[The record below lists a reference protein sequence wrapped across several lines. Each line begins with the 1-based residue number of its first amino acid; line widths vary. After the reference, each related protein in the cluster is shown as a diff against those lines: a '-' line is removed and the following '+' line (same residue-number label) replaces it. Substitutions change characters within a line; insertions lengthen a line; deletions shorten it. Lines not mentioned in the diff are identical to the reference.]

1 MPTRVIDVGPAD
13 GSSQPHLHPTGAD
26 VGQWATLSHCW
37 GKTVTIQL
45 TSDTFEERLRGIPMA
60 EMPRNFRDAIVVT
73 RILGIRYLWID
84 RLMHRSGFVRGL
96 VTGISQNGRD
106 LQKLLNLNCCNECAR
121 ERGQVL
127 VEPQRRGRLS
137 SSNG

>member
-1 MPTRVIDVGPAD
+1 
-13 GSSQPHLHPTGAD
+13 
-26 VGQWATLSHCW
+26 
-37 GKTVTIQL
+37 
-45 TSDTFEERLRGIPMA
+45 MA

-121 ERGQVL
+121 ERGRVL